1 MPVLNNE
8 VLSEVQKI
16 LGSMTKPVVLK
27 YFSQPFECGYCKDTH
42 ELLNDLVSVNDKLSI
57 EVYQFDKDTN
67 QVQSS
72 GIELI
77 PAISVELKVDDSTST
92 DYGIKFYGI
101 PAGYEFSS
109 LLNAILMV
117 STGVIKLTTETK
129 AFLNN
134 LSKPV
139 QLKVFV
145 SPTCPY
151 CPPAVMLAHQFAF
164 YSKMVKADMVEITE
178 YPHLA
183 NKYSVQ
189 GVPRTVINE
198 KWYLEGAAPEVMLV
212 QKIKEAL

>member
-57 EVYQFDKDTN
+57 EVYQFDKDTD
-67 QVQSS
+67 QVQST
-72 GIELI
+72 GTELI